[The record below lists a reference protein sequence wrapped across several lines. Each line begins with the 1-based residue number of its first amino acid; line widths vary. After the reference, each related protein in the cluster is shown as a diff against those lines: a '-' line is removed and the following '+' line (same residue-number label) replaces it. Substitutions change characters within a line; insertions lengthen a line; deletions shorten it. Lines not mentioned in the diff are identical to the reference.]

1 MMRLWLII
9 ALLLQVS
16 SWSFSGDHST
26 QISSPHQD
34 WMLESQATEGAT
46 PQIPRAQNIT
56 FSPALIFA
64 QYLIVHPVV
73 ALTSVSSPPRLPRSP
88 FLFTQLPHSS
98 QGPPA
103 LKA

>member
-1 MMRLWLII
+1 MIRLWLIL

-16 SWSFSGDHST
+16 SWNFSGDHST

-34 WMLESQATEGAT
+34 WMLETQAREGAT
-46 PQIPRAQNIT
+46 PQIPRAQNVEFT
-56 FSPALIFA
+56 PTLIFA
-64 QYLIVHPVV
+64 QYLIAH
-73 ALTSVSSPPRLPRSP
+73 SSIEVISTNTLPRLTRTP

>member
-46 PQIPRAQNIT
+46 PQIPRAQQVE

-64 QYLIVHPVV
+64 QYLIAYPSIEISAAHSLPH
-73 ALTSVSSPPRLPRSP
+73 LPRTP